1 MCCCLVSSSLSCQ
14 LIGEELREQVHH
26 SGSSHVGEVSLVKCN
41 AIGQELQSIPTQHI
55 RVHCL
60 LAEEGVVG
68 NAR

>member
-1 MCCCLVSSSLSCQ
+1 MYCCLVSSSLSCQ

-26 SGSSHVGEVSLVKCN
+26 SGSSHVGEESLVKCN
-41 AIGQELQSIPTQHI
+41 AIGQELQSIPTHI
-55 RVHCL
+55 RVRCL